1 MKAAGTNTSNGNMG
15 SMGWNNLV
23 ATPIG
28 SNDKSTYAFKFNEKD
43 SKNMWTK
50 YQAQKST
57 EAKWNMGLQAAQT
70 LINAGGQITAMAL
83 NYAIQKKYLNVQ
95 DRIAENQF
103 KLGMRGMD
111 LEFERLQVAQRM
123 GRENMEHQRR
133 LARIQ
138 SQTAVTIS
146 SIQQK
151 GKTKRAEVF
160 AAMNAFHRTN
170 YQYGKPTFQTSVMS

>member
-111 LEFERLQVAQRM
+111 LEFERLQVA
-123 GRENMEHQRR
+123 
-133 LARIQ
+133 
-138 SQTAVTIS
+138 
-146 SIQQK
+146 
-151 GKTKRAEVF
+151 
-160 AAMNAFHRTN
+160 
-170 YQYGKPTFQTSVMS
+170 